1 MNMEFLR
8 LAFCLVV
15 GFIAIGWTT
24 NSMAQ
29 SDLAIGD
36 WKAHL
41 PFRKSF
47 HVTESENKLFF
58 AAEWG
63 LLSLDKADNS
73 PAFLTK
79 VDGLSDVGLS
89 LVKYNEPNQTLL
101 ITYQNSNIDVV
112 REDEII
118 NFNEIQRNNQ
128 ILGDKTIHN
137 IQFHDNKAYLS
148 CAFGLV
154 QFDTDKDE
162 FGFTMFSPFTV
173 YSSIVYQDD
182 LYIGTEGGIFKIG
195 LNTNLAFEDFGN
207 WRFVASEFGLDDS
220 YACTA
225 LEQLGDQLYAVIN
238 HELVWLKGN
247 PYQSIYKDPLFTFK
261 YLSSGSSLLIA
272 GLRCITG
279 CTNQVLYVYPDQP
292 TKIKTGGCHF
302 APNYAIQSESK
313 IWYADEGDGFRN
325 SDLDGENCDQL
336 FFNSPFSHNVSE
348 ITIHNSQ
355 IYVASGGVN
364 GAFSYQFR
372 RDGLFIYDNLEWS
385 YINVFNNQ
393 TFKDKG
399 LWDIFTVAVN
409 PDNGK
414 LYVGS
419 YLEGLIEMEGEE
431 ILNVFAQENSSIG
444 GTVGDPGR
452 ERISGLQF
460 DLNGNLWISNYLAAN
475 PLSVYTADG
484 EWKSFNFPN
493 TTLTQIAIDRNG
505 YKWIV
510 VQGNAA
516 GLLVLDT
523 GNDPLDERDDQSVIL
538 SSNNSALPTN
548 NVNCVEADLDGT
560 IWVGTLE
567 GPVIFQCGED
577 VFNNECE
584 GFQKKVVQDDNVA
597 LLLEKEDIKTIAVDG
612 ANRKWFGTRNGIF
625 VQSPGGDTL
634 VTSFNEQNS
643 PLLDNNIIDIAVD
656 LENGEVFIGTNK
668 GIVEYRTNATFGP
681 IRHVRKAYAF
691 PNPVRPDYHGP
702 IAIRGLARDADII
715 ITDVGGQLV
724 FKTKANGG
732 TAIWNGN
739 DLNGVKAASGVY
751 LVYSTSSQTFDE
763 PDAIVTKILLIH
775 PGE

>member
-1 MNMEFLR
+1 MEFLKSTIW
-8 LAFCLVV
+8 FLVWFWV
-15 GFIAIGWTT
+15 LGSVSST
-24 NSMAQ
+24 MAQ
-29 SDLAIGD
+29 SDLTIGD

-63 LLSLDKADNS
+63 LLGLDKSDNS
-73 PAFLTK
+73 PSFLTK

-89 LVKYNEPNQTLL
+89 LVKYNEANQTLL
-101 ITYQNSNIDVV
+101 ITYQNSNIDLV
-112 REDEII
+112 REDGIT
-118 NFNEIQRNNQ
+118 NYNEIQRNNQ
-128 ILGDKTIHN
+128 ILGDKTIHDV
-137 IQFHDNKAYLS
+137 QFNDNKAYLS

-154 QFDTDKDE
+154 EFDTDKDE
-162 FGFTMFSPFTV
+162 FGFTMFSPFKVFSSTV
-173 YSSIVYQDD
+173 FRDE
-182 LYIGTEGGIFKIG
+182 LYIGTEGGIFKIA
-195 LNTNLAFEDFGN
+195 LSSNFAFEDFSN
-207 WRFVASEFGLDDS
+207 WKFVSEEFGLDDNYS
-220 YACTA
+220 CSH
-225 LEQLGDQLYAVIN
+225 LQQLNDQLFAVIN
-238 HELVWLKGN
+238 HELVLLNGN
-247 PYQSIYKDPLFTFK
+247 PYQSIYRDALYTFK

-279 CTNQVLYVYPDQP
+279 CTNQVLFVNPDLT
-292 TKIKTGGCHF
+292 TKVKTGGCHF
-302 APNYAIQSESK
+302 APNYAVQSESK
-313 IWYADEGDGFRN
+313 VWYADEGDGFRN

-348 ITIHNSQ
+348 ITIYDSKV
-355 IYVASGGVN
+355 YVASGGVN

-372 RDGLFIYDNLEWS
+372 RDGLFIYDNLDWS

-393 TFKDKG
+393 TFRDKG

-409 PDNGK
+409 PIDGR
-414 LYVGS
+414 LYIGS
-419 YLEGLIEMEGEE
+419 YLEGLIEMQDEE

-452 ERISGLQF
+452 ERISGLEF
-460 DLNGNLWISNYLAAN
+460 DINGNLWVSNYLAAN
-475 PLSVYTADG
+475 PLSVYTDDG
-484 EWKSFNFPN
+484 QWKNFNFSH

-516 GLLVLDT
+516 GLLVLDS
-523 GNDPLDERDDQSVIL
+523 GVDPIDQGDDRSAIL
-538 SSNNSALPTN
+538 SSSNSALPTN
-548 NVNCVEADLDGT
+548 SVNCVEADLDGT

-577 VFNNECE
+577 VFSNACE
-584 GFQKKVVQDDNVA
+584 GFQKKVIQDDNVA

-625 VQSPGGDTL
+625 VQSPAGDTL
-634 VTSFNEQNS
+634 VVSFNEQNS
-643 PLLDNNIIDIAVD
+643 PLIDNNIIDIAID
-656 LENGEVFIGTNK
+656 NENGEVFIGTNK
-668 GIVEYRTNATFGP
+668 GIVEYRTDATAGP
-681 IRHVRKAYAF
+681 VRHVRKVYAF
-691 PNPVRPDYHGP
+691 PNPVRPDYFGP

-715 ITDVGGQLV
+715 ITDVAGQLV
-724 FKTKANGG
+724 YKTRANGG
-732 TAIWNGN
+732 TALWDGH
-739 DLNGVKAASGVY
+739 DLNGIKAASGVY

-763 PDAIVTKILLIH
+763 PDAIVTKILFIH